1 MSFTCRSAIL
11 LVNLPN
17 KLTYIICNN
26 SRMGFRKI
34 ITIILVLLLTSGMAN
49 CIYAQT
55 NDSIAKKKMRQ
66 LFVRAYNNRRNASCL
81 PLADS
86 LYQMAIAAHNRQAE
100 VDALNVRFIYE
111 FFQPNNIANVE
122 KQMKP
127 LLAKAEEYGMTNIYY
142 QTMTNKALYHLREH
156 RYLDAI
162 AFIDKEIEHARKHFF
177 FVLRSLIRTS
187 DALRRRSLRS
197 VIKEKSSFFFVLR
210 SLIRTFV
217 GRMKQAMIFAAGL
230 GTRLKPLTD
239 TMPKALVPVNGVP
252 LLDLIIRRLMA
263 QGYERFVVNVHHF
276 AQMIIDHVAQQDYAP
291 LVRISD
297 ESDMLLDTGG
307 GLKKAATCFDDEQSP
322 ILIHNVDIL
331 DNVCY
336 DWFARQHND
345 EDDAVLL
352 VSERKTKR
360 YLLFDNA
367 MRLMGWKNI
376 ETGEIKS
383 PYEYIRRTGLSQHGE
398 PLNMYAFSG
407 IHSFSPRLFRLMER
421 FPDKFSIIDFYL
433 SICHRA
439 HIYGCVKSD
448 LKVLDVGKL
457 NALDEAEKFLNNNK

>member
-1 MSFTCRSAIL
+1 
-11 LVNLPN
+11 
-17 KLTYIICNN
+17 
-26 SRMGFRKI
+26 MGFRKI
-34 ITIILVLLLTSGMAN
+34 ITIILALLLTSGMAN

-252 LLDLIIRRLMA
+252 LLDLIIRRLMD